1 MQMCAKVILK
11 QNIFFFLFYL
21 FKIPNLKLASRR
33 FAFSAAPLPKKKKK
47 TRTHPTAPI
56 SCDIAEPF
64 SGE

>member
-11 QNIFFFLFYL
+11 QKIFFFLFYL
-21 FKIPNLKLASRR
+21 FKIPNLKLASRQ
-33 FAFSAAPLPKKKKK
+33 FAFSAAPLPKKK
-47 TRTHPTAPI
+47 TSRTHPTAPI